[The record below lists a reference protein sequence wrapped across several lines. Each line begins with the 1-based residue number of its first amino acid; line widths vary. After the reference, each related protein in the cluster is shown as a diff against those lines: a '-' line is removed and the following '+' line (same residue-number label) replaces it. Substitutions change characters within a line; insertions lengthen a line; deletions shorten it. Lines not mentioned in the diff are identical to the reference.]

1 MTGAVAR
8 RRIAVGGGL
17 LLAGLWLGPLPEMA
31 RSSFALHMVLHI
43 GVVALA
49 APMLA
54 FGIAGSRADPA
65 RAAPRLFAPL
75 PASALE
81 LVIVWAWHT
90 PLLHHLAREQT
101 WGLVTEQASFLAAGL
116 LVWSAALGGRSGQ
129 RQERAAA
136 GIAGL
141 LMTSMHMTLLGALL
155 AVTPRPLFHHATA
168 PAFGLTALEDQHLGG
183 VLMLIGAGLPYLA
196 GALALLAAL
205 LRPPAPE
212 LAGGIA
218 PQSRREA
225 P

>member
-1 MTGAVAR
+1 MTGAGGR
-8 RRIAVGGGL
+8 RWATAAGGL

-49 APMLA
+49 APLLA

-65 RAAPRLFAPL
+65 IAAPRLVAPL

-90 PLLHHLAREQT
+90 PLLHHLARVQS
-101 WGLVTEQASFLAAGL
+101 WGLVAEQASFLAAGL
-116 LVWSAALGGRSGQ
+116 LVWSAALGGRPRQ

-155 AVTPRPLFHHATA
+155 AVTPRPLFHHAAA

-196 GALALLAAL
+196 GALALLATL
-205 LRPPAPE
+205 LRTPAPE
-212 LAGGIA
+212 PAESLAPEGH
-218 PQSRREA
+218 REA